1 MTKHILLNAFAMN
14 TLTHQSPGL
23 WRHPRDRSTEFNRL
37 PIWLELAK
45 LLEQGLFDGIFL
57 ADVLG
62 PYDVYGGNARAAVAS
77 GAQLPTNDPLLLV
90 PAMAAVTTHLG
101 FGVTVSLSYEPPYTM
116 ARRFSTLDHLTDG
129 RIGWNIVTSYLDSA
143 ARAMGQAR
151 QRGHDDRYAVAE
163 DYMTAIYKL
172 WEQSWEEGAVLA
184 DRARGVYADPDR
196 VHVIRHMSEFLTM
209 EGLHLSQ
216 PSPQRTPVLYQA
228 GSSPAGQSFAA
239 RHAECVFVSG
249 PSAAVIGP
257 RVAKLRQA
265 LVSAGRRADSV
276 KVFSLATAIV
286 APTGA
291 EARDRLDEYRSF
303 VDPIGALTLMGG
315 WMGVDY
321 AAYDL
326 DQKIRFIDNDA
337 GRAAMEN
344 FTRGDPTREWTV
356 REVAAHVAIGGAGP
370 VFTGSPAEVAAQ
382 MALWMEQTDV
392 DGFNL
397 AYAVLPETFADIVSL
412 LVPELQARGLYKT
425 RYAEG
430 SLREKLFAQGPR
442 LTPPHPAAAQ
452 RGPVSDS
459 VARPVASAPV
469 LV

>member
-1 MTKHILLNAFAMN
+1 MLL
-14 TLTHQSPGL
+14 
-23 WRHPRDRSTEFNRL
+23 
-37 PIWLELAK
+37 I
-45 LLEQGLFDGIFL
+45 
-57 ADVLG
+57 
-62 PYDVYGGNARAAVAS
+62 
-77 GAQLPTNDPLLLV
+77 
-90 PAMAAVTTHLG
+90 PAMASVTSNLG
-101 FGVTVSLSYEPPYTM
+101 FGVTISLSYEAPYQM

-163 DYMTAIYKL
+163 DYMAAIYKL
-172 WEQSWEEGAVLA
+172 WEQSWEDGAVLA
-184 DRARGVYADPDR
+184 DRARGLYADPDR
-196 VHVIRHMSEFLTM
+196 VHVIRHKSEFLTM
-209 EGLHLSQ
+209 EGLHLSE

-228 GSSPAGQSFAA
+228 GSSPAGQAFAA

-265 LVSAGRRADSV
+265 LVAAGRASDSV
-276 KVFSLATAIV
+276 KVFSLATAIL

-291 EARDRLDEYRSF
+291 EARDKLAEYRSY
-303 VDPIGALTLMGG
+303 VDPVGALTLMGG

-321 AAYDL
+321 AAYAL

-344 FTRGDPTREWTV
+344 FTRADPTREWTV
-356 REVAAHVAIGGAGP
+356 REVAEHVAIGGAGP
-370 VFTGSPAEVAAQ
+370 VFVGAPGEVAEAMQ
-382 MALWMEQTDV
+382 RWMAETDV

-397 AYAVLPETFADIVSL
+397 AYAVLPESFVDAVDL

-425 RYAEG
+425 SYAEG
-430 SLREKLFAQGPR
+430 TLRQKLFGQGAR
-442 LTPPHPAAAQ
+442 LGAPHPGALA
-452 RGPVSDS
+452 RRPMSES
-459 VARPVASAPV
+459 VTRAVASAPV
-469 LV
+469 LA